1 MARVGLAG
9 VVRCGVLCGV
19 PQVDQLAALAEHRQ
33 RAAAAYEGVALER
46 GAWRDVGRCREI

>member
-46 GAWRDVGRCREI
+46 GAWRDVGRCREM